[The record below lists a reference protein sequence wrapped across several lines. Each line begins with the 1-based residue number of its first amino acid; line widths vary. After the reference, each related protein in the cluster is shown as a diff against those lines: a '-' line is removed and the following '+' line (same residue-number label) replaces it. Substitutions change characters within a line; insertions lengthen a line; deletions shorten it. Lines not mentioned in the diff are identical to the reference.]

1 MANERTV
8 IRGIV
13 LRSVDTREADKILT
27 VLTGEMGKLAVVAK
41 GARGRRSRVTA
52 ATQLLAYSEMTVA
65 ESRGWQILSEASTI
79 ELFSGVR
86 RDLERLSL
94 ASYFADLVD
103 AVTYEDLP
111 APEILPLLLN
121 ALYALGTLHYPP
133 AVVKPAFEVKL
144 MALSGFEPL
153 LDRCAVCGAAEIEEP
168 MLDVVRGTLHCAR
181 CPQKGGLSMPL
192 GAAGLAALRHIIYG
206 DPKRLYAFRL
216 PEEALRWVNH
226 AAEAYVA
233 AQLERGFRTLDY
245 YKQVRT
251 D

>member
-1 MANERTV
+1 
-8 IRGIV
+8 
-13 LRSVDTREADKILT
+13 
-27 VLTGEMGKLAVVAK
+27 
-41 GARGRRSRVTA
+41 
-52 ATQLLAYSEMTVA
+52 
-65 ESRGWQILSEASTI
+65 
-79 ELFSGVR
+79 
-86 RDLERLSL
+86 
-94 ASYFADLVD
+94 
-103 AVTYEDLP
+103 
-111 APEILPLLLN
+111 
-121 ALYALGTLHYPP
+121 
-133 AVVKPAFEVKL
+133 

-168 MLDVVRGTLHCAR
+168 MLDVVRGTLHCAG

-192 GAAGLAALRHIIYG
+192 GAAGLAALRHIVYG

>member
-1 MANERTV
+1 M
-8 IRGIV
+8 
-13 LRSVDTREADKILT
+13 
-27 VLTGEMGKLAVVAK
+27 
-41 GARGRRSRVTA
+41 
-52 ATQLLAYSEMTVA
+52 
-65 ESRGWQILSEASTI
+65 
-79 ELFSGVR
+79 
-86 RDLERLSL
+86 
-94 ASYFADLVD
+94 
-103 AVTYEDLP
+103 
-111 APEILPLLLN
+111 LLN

-192 GAAGLAALRHIIYG
+192 GAAGLAALRHIVYG
-206 DPKRLYAFRL
+206 DPKRLYAFQL

-233 AQLERGFRTLDY
+233 AQLERGFRTLDF
-245 YKQVRT
+245 YKSLQPPEMPSK
-251 D
+251 